1 MDNLQRAREDGT
13 YGRTEAQ
20 ELPLIRRGS
29 FKVAY
34 NNEMVFLLIAV
45 VLMIVM
51 FIGFMPLIVLAHNA
65 SEIGD
70 ISYKTSST
78 VLMAV
83 LLIIEIVFGSISA
96 FIFMGRNCEFSAEE
110 TEFVVKG
117 PGGKTEYFY
126 YSDVQDIDF
135 KPFRLFGK
143 DRGHIVTI
151 TTSVR
156 EIEYRVIFGENK
168 VIKDISGNPFYYL
181 GVNSGII
188 VAEKPQIDTDMAE
201 SMFESMM
208 IEHMTRKNYEA
219 TENDGLK
226 KGDMRWRR

>member
-1 MDNLQRAREDGT
+1 MDNLQRAREEGT
-13 YGRTEAQ
+13 YGRTEEQ

-45 VLMIVM
+45 GLMIVM
-51 FIGFMPLIVLAHNA
+51 FIGFMPLIVLADRVFELGDA
-65 SEIGD
+65 SPRTTG
-70 ISYKTSST
+70 T

-117 PGGKTEYFY
+117 PSGKTEYFY

-135 KPFRLFGK
+135 QPFRLFGK

-181 GVNSGII
+181 GVNSEII

>member
-1 MDNLQRAREDGT
+1 MDNLQRAREEGT
-13 YGRTEAQ
+13 YGRTEAD

-34 NNEMVFLLIAV
+34 NNEMVFLIIAV

-51 FIGFMPLIVLAHNA
+51 FIGFLPILTSVNDSYEMGNISRKANRGVL
-65 SEIGD
+65 
-70 ISYKTSST
+70 
-78 VLMAV
+78 LAV
-83 LLIIEIVFGSISA
+83 LLIIEGVFGAVSA
-96 FIFMGRNCEFSAEE
+96 FIFMGRNCEFSAEQ

-135 KPFRLFGK
+135 KPFTLFGK

-156 EIEYRVIFGENK
+156 VIEYRVVFGENK

-181 GVNSGII
+181 GVNSEII
-188 VAEKPQIDTDMAE
+188 VPEKPQIDTEGAE
-201 SMFESMM
+201 SIFESMM

-226 KGDMRWRR
+226 KGDMRWK